1 MPDQKEYYM
10 RRALA
15 LAARGAG
22 HVDPNPMVGCVIVKD
37 GKIIGEGWHEH
48 IGGLHAE
55 RNAFAHC
62 TEDCTGADLYV
73 TLEPCPMCAG
83 AILNAHLP
91 RVVFGAKDPK
101 SGAAGSLVDLLHLP
115 GCFQPEV
122 SGGIL
127 EAECSQALRDF
138 FRTLRQARAS
148 CKDADEKKEGTLYA
162 ISDHV

>member
-37 GKIIGEGWHEH
+37 GRIIAEGWHEH

-62 TEDCTGADLYV
+62 TEDAAGADLYV
-73 TLEPCPMCAG
+73 TLEPC
-83 AILNAHLP
+83 I
-91 RVVFGAKDPK
+91 RTR
-101 SGAAGSLVDLLHLP
+101 
-115 GCFQPEV
+115 
-122 SGGIL
+122 
-127 EAECSQALRDF
+127 CSKR
-138 FRTLRQARAS
+138 RAS
-148 CKDADEKKEGTLYA
+148 WTPAALA
-162 ISDHV
+162 LSRS

>member
-37 GKIIGEGWHEH
+37 GRIIAEGWHEH

-62 TEDCTGADLYV
+62 TEDAAGADL
-73 TLEPCPMCAG
+73 
-83 AILNAHLP
+83 
-91 RVVFGAKDPK
+91 
-101 SGAAGSLVDLLHLP
+101 
-115 GCFQPEV
+115 
-122 SGGIL
+122 
-127 EAECSQALRDF
+127 
-138 FRTLRQARAS
+138 
-148 CKDADEKKEGTLYA
+148 
-162 ISDHV
+162 